1 MKSRAATSCVGLSGN
16 MISLSDGHTLQ
27 RSRATRNV
35 FRDIAE
41 DGEEEIDGK
50 DKGEYASDRNNMV
63 NS

>member
-1 MKSRAATSCVGLSGN
+1 MARQASRMRRRQS
-16 MISLSDGHTLQ
+16 MIG
-27 RSRATRNV
+27 
-35 FRDIAE
+35 IAE

>member
-1 MKSRAATSCVGLSGN
+1 M
-16 MISLSDGHTLQ
+16 SLSDGHTLQ

-35 FRDIAE
+35 FRDNAK
-41 DGEEEIDGK
+41 DSEEEIDGR